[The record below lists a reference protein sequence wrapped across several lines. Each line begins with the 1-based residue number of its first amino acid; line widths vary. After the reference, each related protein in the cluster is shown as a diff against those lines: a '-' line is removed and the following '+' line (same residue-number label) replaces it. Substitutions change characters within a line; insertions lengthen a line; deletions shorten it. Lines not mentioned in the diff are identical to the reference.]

1 MRVNDLQCIARCI
14 GPIQEVGPMILKYR
28 EIIDKGFSGIVRY
41 LVNVVT
47 DGSAVQIVLV
57 LINTAFEHFMYIMIM
72 SE

>member
-1 MRVNDLQCIARCI
+1 MRVNDLQCI

-47 DGSAVQIVLV
+47 DSGVLFK
-57 LINTAFEHFMYIMIM
+57 LF
-72 SE
+72 